1 MIGMCGVTTGE
12 DRASVTQR
20 WVAKG
25 IEGLPVRKVDQV
37 GEGVWQGRR
46 HDRRRWWIRSVG
58 MRLGPDLLLFAPLG
72 PPVLEPDL
80 EHMMNERSD

>member
-1 MIGMCGVTTGE
+1 MIGSNVTTGE
-12 DRASVTQR
+12 NRAVTQR
-20 WVAKG
+20 RIAKG
-25 IEGLPVRKVDQV
+25 VEGLPVVEVDQM

-46 HDRRRWWIRSVG
+46 HDRRRWWVRSVG
-58 MRLGPDLLLFAPLG
+58 MRLGPNLFLFTPLG